1 MPLACVPASTVSY
14 ARRTWRRT
22 ISHQTEQKELYQQA
36 QEFLQTGEA
45 ESAHAVCDDALG
57 RQPEDA
63 NFLCLSARVLIKLK
77 RFDEANQRIE
87 NALAIFPEFAIPY
100 EVRGDLLLAQGQPEA
115 AVEAFQK
122 SLELDP
128 RQQQI
133 RIKLGKVFMYLGRV
147 EDARALKAE
156 FLGSSR
162 DNRDIARAAEL
173 EVEEKYEEAE
183 ELYRNIL
190 IRHPDNVS
198 AMRLWA
204 RLGSKQKRYPGAEVL
219 LRQAVKL
226 APGFRQAWNE
236 LCNVQFEQEKYDDTI
251 SNAKRLIKLKPDSTE
266 GHMWLAVAMSS
277 AGRHADALVSFDK
290 ALEITPDHGGA
301 LCGKGNAYRT
311 IGDQDNS
318 IAAFRQ
324 SIKVNPLHAEAYWSL
339 ANLKT
344 FRFEDQEVDNMLAL
358 LGDERILPE
367 GRVQLNNALGLE
379 FEARKDYDRAFEFI
393 DRGNILRRDQEFY
406 DRVENEEKIDLAIK
420 AFSRQFL
427 EDNSDH
433 GDPEAAPIFIVG
445 LPRSGS
451 TLLEQI
457 LSSHPMV
464 DGTFEL
470 GDLGRTI
477 RSRPRLNMPPARY
490 PTSIASIEPE
500 GFKRLGEEYIE
511 RTHRHRGSRP
521 FFTDKNPNNFVH
533 VGLIHLILPNAK
545 IINARRHPLD
555 SCFGSYKQL
564 FAQGQQFTYNLVE
577 LGEYYLQYQRLM
589 DHWHEVLPGKVL
601 DVQYEE
607 VVADLE
613 GQVRRIL
620 DYCGL
625 NWEESCLRFHE
636 TSRSVKTAS
645 SEQVRQPLYSS
656 AVNTWRHYEPHLKA
670 LIEVLKPLLENLS
683 EQDRPCCM
691 GGSTT

>member
-1 MPLACVPASTVSY
+1 M
-14 ARRTWRRT
+14 
-22 ISHQTEQKELYQQA
+22 
-36 QEFLQTGEA
+36 
-45 ESAHAVCDDALG
+45 CDDALG
-57 RQPEDA
+57 RHPEDA
-63 NFLCLSARVLIKLK
+63 NFLCLSARVLVKLK
-77 RFDEANQRIE
+77 RFDEANTRIE
-87 NALAIFPEFAIPY
+87 HALSIYPEFASPH
-100 EVRGDLLLAQGQPEA
+100 EVRGDLLLAQGQPGA
-115 AVEAFQK
+115 ATEAFQR
-122 SLELDP
+122 SLEIDP
-128 RQQQI
+128 KQQRT
-133 RIKLGKVFMYLGRV
+133 RIKLGKVFIYLGRV
-147 EDARALKAE
+147 EEAQALKSE
-156 FLGSSR
+156 FIESSQ
-162 DNRDIARAAEL
+162 DNKDIARAAEL
-173 EVEEKYEEAE
+173 ELEEKYEEAE
-183 ELYRNIL
+183 KLYRQIL
-190 IRHPDNVS
+190 IRNPDNVS

-204 RLGSKQKRYPGAEVL
+204 RLGSEQKRYPGAEVL
-219 LRQAVKL
+219 LRQATKV
-226 APGFRQAWNE
+226 APGFKQAWVD
-236 LCNVQFEQEKYDDTI
+236 LCKAQFEQEKFDDTI
-251 SNAKRLIKLKPDSTE
+251 ESAKKLIKLRPGSPD
-266 GHMWLAVAMSS
+266 GHLWLGAAAAS
-277 AGRHADALVSFDK
+277 AGRHQDALESFDS
-290 ALEITPDHGGA
+290 ALEIAPDHVGA

-311 IGDQDNS
+311 VGDQES
-318 IAAFRQ
+318 SVAAFRKTL
-324 SIKVNPLHAEAYWSL
+324 KVNPLHAEAYWSL

-344 FRFEDQEVDNMLAL
+344 FRFEDQEVDAMLAL
-358 LGDERILPE
+358 LGDERIPPE
-367 GRVQLNNALGLE
+367 GQVQLNNALGLE
-379 FEARKDYDRAFEFI
+379 FEGRQEYNRAFEYI
-393 DRGNILRRDQEFY
+393 DRGNILRRGLEFY

-420 AFSRQFL
+420 AFSQQFL
-427 EDNSDH
+427 EDNAGH
-433 GDPEAAPIFIVG
+433 GDPEPAPIFIVG

-457 LSSHPMV
+457 LSSHSMV
-464 DGTFEL
+464 DGTYEL

-477 RSRPRLNMPPARY
+477 RSRKRLNIPPARY
-490 PTSIASIEPE
+490 PTSIASIEAK
-500 GFKRLGEEYIE
+500 GFRRLGSEYIE
-511 RTHRHRGSRP
+511 RTQRHRGSRP

-670 LIEVLKPLLENLS
+670 LIEVLEPLLENLS